1 MLCPGILISK
11 VSLSQSYQ
19 FIHQLLG
26 TYCAESPWAKLW
38 GQEDKEDRRPA
49 VSCSQSGRV
58 DRQAHQQLDPG
69 MMGTMT
75 KVCAT
80 YYAGT
85 ELSLSEKVWEQRLLL
100 GERGTGR
107 S

>member
-1 MLCPGILISK
+1 MLKAPGPSSGNRK
-11 VSLSQSYQ
+11 
-19 FIHQLLG
+19 
-26 TYCAESPWAKLW
+26 T
-38 GQEDKEDRRPA
+38 KEDRRSA
-49 VSCSQSGRV
+49 VSGSQSGRV

-85 ELSLSEKVWEQRLLL
+85 ELSLREKVWEQRLLL